1 MSLEVP
7 LKKNGDHIKDEGGMI
22 ITKKEVQWPNQAFI
36 FGVSRDGLSLHCM
49 QALLSFLV
57 FHVLLINAAG
67 S

>member
-36 FGVSRDGLSLHCM
+36 FGVSRDGLSL
-49 QALLSFLV
+49 ALLSFLV
-57 FHVLLINAAG
+57 VHVLLINAAG